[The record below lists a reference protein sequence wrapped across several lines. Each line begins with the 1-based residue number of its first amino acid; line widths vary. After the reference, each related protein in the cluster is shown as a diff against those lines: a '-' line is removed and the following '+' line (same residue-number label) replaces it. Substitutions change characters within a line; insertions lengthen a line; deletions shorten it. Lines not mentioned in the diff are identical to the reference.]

1 MKLLNFL
8 YDAVVL
14 YVGSGF
20 FSLWFPFLVALFF
33 VALVPR
39 LFRILFVWR

>member
-1 MKLLNFL
+1 MTLLDFL

-14 YVGSGF
+14 YVGSDF
-20 FSLWFPFLVALFF
+20 FSLWFPFLIALFF

-39 LFRILFVWR
+39 LIRTLVIWR